1 MTNPPNHDIFTAEQ
15 RKKWI
20 KVHGKDGIQMNTAM
34 IFGYLKNKRYD
45 EALESKQGLVLAYT
59 FLRER
64 KHRRL

>member
-1 MTNPPNHDIFTAEQ
+1 
-15 RKKWI
+15 
-20 KVHGKDGIQMNTAM
+20 MNTAM